1 VLVIEGDAN
10 RRIADILFK
19 EKFDAWNLLL
29 KAFYDGNY
37 FLFPIKVDLILPQFK
52 ESKGQL

>member
-37 FLFPIKVDLILPQFK
+37 FLFPIKLDLILPQFK